1 MKQLIQG
8 ESWEPVTVSL
18 YRRDRQLTLPMGS
31 RYRPAVRRN
40 DTLQL
45 HRLESAHQ
53 LSEAIDGKIRECR
66 RDNTRRG
73 YEVLRNFLNAN
84 CGDIPLVAE
93 APDNYAHSFAE
104 ALQQQ
109 YAASPVMRNQ
119 LTSGFSGVL
128 TYARRQGWLPEG
140 YRMRLPKLAKVRVT
154 HRRDMDPQQLRALRE
169 LAHRRIADDPMLTQR
184 DTYAL
189 ALFELDFALQGLA
202 PVDMAMLRVGM
213 IRELPVQMADGTW
226 LPAYIVETERRKTGV
241 PVRIVMD
248 GRAMAPIMTALM
260 NGRDCTDYLLPI
272 LSDKEPLTERRQ
284 MRRIANW
291 FRSRADALNAALSGL
306 APGQRP
312 EGRITYYFARHA
324 YCQSVDKLDIA
335 PHILRRLIG
344 HAPTTLERHYLA
356 PLSLADQLQVSMRL
370 LALTPSP
377 SPSPSPAMPP

>member
-18 YRRDRQLTLPMGS
+18 YRRDRQLTLSMGS
-31 RYRPAVRRN
+31 RYRSAVSRN
-40 DTLQL
+40 EALQI
-45 HRLESAHQ
+45 HRLESVHR
-53 LSEAIDGKIRECR
+53 LCEAIDGKIHECR

-73 YEVLRNFLNAN
+73 YEVLRNFLDAN

-93 APDNYAHSFAE
+93 TLDKYAHSFAE
-104 ALQQQ
+104 ALQLQ

-119 LTSGFSGVL
+119 LTLGLSGVL
-128 TYARRQGWLPEG
+128 TYAGRQGWMPEG
-140 YRMRLPKLAKVRVT
+140 YRMRLPKLAKVRLT
-154 HRRDMDPQQLRALRE
+154 HPRDMDPQQFRALRE
-169 LAHRRIADDPMLTQR
+169 LARRRIADDPLLTQR

-189 ALFELDFALQGLA
+189 ALFELDFAMQGLA

-213 IRELPVQMADGTW
+213 IHELPVQMADGTW
-226 LPAYIVETERRKTGV
+226 HPAYIVETERRKTGV

-248 GRAMAPIMTALM
+248 GLAMAPIMTALM
-260 NGRDCTDYLLPI
+260 NGRDGTDYLLPI

-291 FRSRADALNAALSGL
+291 FRSRADALNAVLSTL
-306 APGQRP
+306 PPGQRP
-312 EGRITYYFARHA
+312 ASRITYYFARHA
-324 YCQSVDKLDIA
+324 YCQSVDKLDVA

-344 HAPTTLERHYLA
+344 HASTTLERHYLA

-370 LALTPSP
+370 LALSSSP
-377 SPSPSPAMPP
+377 SPSP